1 MSVKCTFL
9 PYIFWAVLT
18 MNATEST
25 VAVSSESRHLLDNY
39 PLIRSRSAV
48 EAREMVG
55 RIFSPHR
62 LDVRGSH
69 KGFEARHNRIALGK
83 VALNVL
89 SYGSEVCINPG
100 ERGDFYLVLLPLRG
114 RARVSCDNEDAD
126 IDCDTLA
133 VLHPHR
139 DTQMVWS
146 SDCAMLMLQVPRS
159 ALQSHM
165 PEESCSRASA
175 PAPRF
180 AISQRRSYPAI
191 GAWWRAAYDLATN
204 LHQFGSQWMAQPA
217 ACGAMENFLLCGL
230 ASMLQPA
237 HAGSQIHVPLQA
249 SSHTRCVRRAVDY
262 LHAHSHESVCL
273 DDIAKAACVSS
284 RTLETS
290 FQREHQQSPLAYLR
304 TLRLD
309 RMHQAL
315 QAAARAR
322 QEVSV
327 TELALQN
334 GFSHMGRFA
343 AYYKQRFG
351 CSPSVTLRST

>member
-1 MSVKCTFL
+1 
-9 PYIFWAVLT
+9 

-25 VAVSSESRHLLDNY
+25 MAEPSASRHLLDNY

-62 LDVRGSH
+62 LDVRGSN
-69 KGFEARHNRIALGK
+69 KGFEARHNRIALGE

-114 RARVSCDNEDAD
+114 RARVSCANEDAD

-139 DTQMVWS
+139 STQMVWS

-159 ALQSHM
+159 ALQSRM
-165 PEESCSRASA
+165 PIDRYSGVVA

-180 AISQRRSYPAI
+180 AFSQCRSYPAI

-204 LHQFGSQWMAQPA
+204 LHQYGPQWMEQPA
-217 ACGAMENFLLCGL
+217 ACGAMENFLLSGL

-237 HAGSQIHVPLQA
+237 RVGSESNAPLAVQG
-249 SSHTRCVRRAVDY
+249 SSQTRCVRRAMDY
-262 LHAHSHESVCL
+262 LHAHSHEGVCL
-273 DDIAKAACVSS
+273 DDIAKAACVST
-284 RTLETS
+284 RTLEAS

-304 TLRLD
+304 AIRLD

-315 QAAARAR
+315 QAAARTH

-351 CSPSVTLRST
+351 CSPSATLRRA

>member
-1 MSVKCTFL
+1 
-9 PYIFWAVLT
+9 
-18 MNATEST
+18 MNAPEST
-25 VAVSSESRHLLDNY
+25 ITAPSQSRYLLDNY

-69 KGFEARHNRIALGK
+69 HGFEARHNRIALGE

-114 RARVSCDNEDAD
+114 RARVSCANEEAS
-126 IDCDTLA
+126 IDSDTLA

-139 DTQMVWS
+139 ATQMVWS
-146 SDCAMLMLQVPRS
+146 SDCAMLMLQVPRL
-159 ALQSHM
+159 ALQSRM
-165 PEESCSRASA
+165 PIDSHSGVSA
-175 PAPRF
+175 PPPRF
-180 AISQRRSYPAI
+180 AFTQCRSYPAI

-204 LHQFGSQWMAQPA
+204 LHQYGPQWMAQPA
-217 ACGAMENFLLCGL
+217 ACGAMENFLLYGL

-237 HAGSQIHVPLQA
+237 QAGSDSNALLAAPA
-249 SSHTRCVRRAVDY
+249 NTPTRCVRRAVEY
-262 LHAHSHESVCL
+262 LHAHAHEGVCL
-273 DDIAKAACVSS
+273 DDIAKAACVSP
-284 RTLETS
+284 RTLEAS

-304 TLRLD
+304 ALRLD
-309 RMHQAL
+309 RVHQSL
-315 QAAARAR
+315 QSAARAR
-322 QEVSV
+322 HEVSV

-334 GFSHMGRFA
+334 GFSHMGRLA
-343 AYYKQRFG
+343 AYYKQRYG
-351 CSPSVTLRST
+351 CLPSATLRGS